1 VAAPSSP
8 VAALERTAYLLE
20 AAAAPTYRVRAFR
33 RAARAIAAL
42 GEGELALLAEQ
53 GRLTQIAGVGDVTA
67 AIITEALSGATPLY
81 LQRLEDEAAKRPP
94 GPGEVLEA
102 TLLGD
107 CHMHSDWSDGG
118 ASIEEMAAAAVALG
132 RRYVVLSDH
141 SPRLTVA
148 RGLSA
153 ERLLQQ
159 LGVVAGLNQELAPF
173 RILTGIEVD
182 ILEDG
187 SLDQTPDMLARLD
200 VVVGS
205 AHSLLRMEH
214 DAMTRRM
221 ISAIEDPYLDI
232 LGHCTGRIVVGRG
245 RPQSTFDAE
254 AVFQACVAKDKAVE
268 INSRPER
275 QDPPDDLLML
285 ARDLGCKFA
294 INSDA
299 HYPGQLS
306 WLLLGAQRAAA
317 LDIGPERIVNALSAD
332 DLRAW
337 AASHR
342 ESRVHA

>member
-1 VAAPSSP
+1 
-8 VAALERTAYLLE
+8 
-20 AAAAPTYRVRAFR
+20 
-33 RAARAIAAL
+33 
-42 GEGELALLAEQ
+42 
-53 GRLTQIAGVGDVTA
+53 
-67 AIITEALSGATPLY
+67 
-81 LQRLEDEAAKRPP
+81 
-94 GPGEVLEA
+94 
-102 TLLGD
+102 
-107 CHMHSDWSDGG
+107 
-118 ASIEEMAAAAVALG
+118 
-132 RRYVVLSDH
+132 
-141 SPRLTVA
+141 
-148 RGLSA
+148 
-153 ERLLQQ
+153 
-159 LGVVAGLNQELAPF
+159 
-173 RILTGIEVD
+173 
-182 ILEDG
+182 
-187 SLDQTPDMLARLD
+187 
-200 VVVGS
+200 
-205 AHSLLRMEH
+205 MEH